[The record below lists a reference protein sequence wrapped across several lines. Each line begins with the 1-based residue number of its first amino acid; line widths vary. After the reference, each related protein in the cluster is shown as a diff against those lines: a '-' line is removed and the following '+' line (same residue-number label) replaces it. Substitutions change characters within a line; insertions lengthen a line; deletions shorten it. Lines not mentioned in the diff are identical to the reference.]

1 MACALLQTNKWTP
14 LHWAA
19 REGHA
24 PVVKLLLDNGA
35 SVAAVDKVR
44 IALGI
49 TVERPPRTRVLRR
62 GRCCR
67 C

>member
-1 MACALLQTNKWTP
+1 MACALLQYKRTP
-14 LHWAA
+14 LHCAA
-19 REGHA
+19 IRGHA
-24 PVVKLLLDNGA
+24 PVVELLLDKGA

>member
-1 MACALLQTNKWTP
+1 MACALLQDKWTP
-14 LHWAA
+14 LHYAA
-19 REGHA
+19 DNGHA
-24 PVVKLLLDNGA
+24 PVVELLLDKGA

-44 IALGI
+44 IALSI
-49 TVERPPRTRVLRR
+49 TVEHPPRTRVLRR